1 VDAATNHGGQKYETC
16 CDTGTL
22 AMCQMSALV
31 LWRRPLS
38 LVLAPPVNLPVSPPV
53 SQQFVILTDS
63 SFLSYRQ
70 SQLFVSKRAFV
81 DASSPA

>member
-1 VDAATNHGGQKYETC
+1 MYETC

-38 LVLAPPVNLPVSPPV
+38 LVLPPRESSCVS
-53 SQQFVILTDS
+53 SGQ
-63 SFLSYRQ
+63 
-70 SQLFVSKRAFV
+70 
-81 DASSPA
+81 PAVCHPD

>member
-1 VDAATNHGGQKYETC
+1 MPDV
-16 CDTGTL
+16 
-22 AMCQMSALV
+22 SAGIV
-31 LWRRPLS
+31 ASAP
-38 LVLAPPVNLPVSPPV
+38 VPGAGPPVNLPVSPPV

-81 DASSPA
+81 DGKRTA

>member
-1 VDAATNHGGQKYETC
+1 MKRVVMPVRWQCAKCRRWYCGNQPC
-16 CDTGTL
+16 PWC
-22 AMCQMSALV
+22 
-31 LWRRPLS
+31 WRHSRS
-38 LVLAPPVNLPVSPPV
+38 SFCWHPPV

>member
-1 VDAATNHGGQKYETC
+1 MA
-16 CDTGTL
+16 
-22 AMCQMSALV
+22 SAPV
-31 LWRRPLS
+31 PG
-38 LVLAPPVNLPVSPPV
+38 AGPPVNLPVSPPV

>member
-1 VDAATNHGGQKYETC
+1 MQNAGAGIAEI
-16 CDTGTL
+16 
-22 AMCQMSALV
+22 S
-31 LWRRPLS
+31 
-38 LVLAPPVNLPVSPPV
+38 PVPGAGADNSRSSFCWHPPV

>member
-1 VDAATNHGGQKYETC
+1 MKRVVIPVRWQCAR
-16 CDTGTL
+16 
-22 AMCQMSALV
+22 CQRWYCGVGPVPGAG
-31 LWRRPLS
+31 
-38 LVLAPPVNLPVSPPV
+38 PPVNLPVSPPV